1 MLSDSEF
8 KQGEGYWNPTV
19 LSIYPQDQPL
29 SAACSSQENSKMRF
43 SIVQLL
49 ICLFS
54 IKLFQN
60 CRVGTRSYLLL
71 LLLLWLLLSSLLLL
85 LLILSFALL
94 YYHYHYDDYRYGYR
108 YRYHYSYFVYFIT
121 DSLDRKKK
129 KKEENKKG
137 EKCIPN
143 PQTT

>member
-1 MLSDSEF
+1 MKPDSA
-8 KQGEGYWNPTV
+8 V
-19 LSIYPQDQPL
+19 HL
-29 SAACSSQENSKMRF
+29 SARSASVGSMQQPGKFENEIFHCSIINLPFFNKA
-43 SIVQLL
+43 LP
-49 ICLFS
+49 
-54 IKLFQN
+54 N